1 MEQGKKG
8 PSIIL
13 DKYHHLS
20 VVGNGPTEKEVE
32 AILGE
37 MIDRGVL
44 MSLEQALQS
53 TTLVA
58 KAKAI
63 FEVREQKRLK
73 EAEEK
78 ARKEAEEALR
88 QCRLHARHLRE
99 ERTGCFRHDADPS
112 TGLRSAGLW
121 ARGNGWA
128 IMGLAETLSG
138 CPPGSAGYA
147 EVLET
152 HRALAEG
159 LLRLRH
165 TSGLWRVVPDDPESH
180 LETSGTAM
188 ILLGLLAG
196 VTRGWLEESLLAPI
210 ASSFGALLTS
220 VVPDGP
226 ARGALMGSQ
235 RPAGPGGWE
244 RHRVA
249 EIGECAYATGCFLK
263 LVARLVEAGLLTARD
278 AADAGAGKGAEK

>member
-88 QCRLHARHLRE
+88 RKEAE
-99 ERTGCFRHDADPS
+99 EKR
-112 TGLRSAGLW
+112 
-121 ARGNGWA
+121 
-128 IMGLAETLSG
+128 MLA
-138 CPPGSAGYA
+138 AA
-147 EVLET
+147 E
-152 HRALAEG
+152 
-159 LLRLRH
+159 
-165 TSGLWRVVPDDPESH
+165 
-180 LETSGTAM
+180 AM
-188 ILLGLLAG
+188 LDQMRKKSKIIF
-196 VTRGWLEESLLAPI
+196 P
-210 ASSFGALLTS
+210 
-220 VVPDGP
+220 
-226 ARGALMGSQ
+226 
-235 RPAGPGGWE
+235 
-244 RHRVA
+244 
-249 EIGECAYATGCFLK
+249 K
-263 LVARLVEAGLLTARD
+263 
-278 AADAGAGKGAEK
+278 